1 MLERFEYINHN
12 GEKLE
17 FGKGGLFANMSDLRD
32 FTWVVNQKNNK
43 ISSFTTG
50 VVSKTIPIIVVANDK
65 IERDE
70 MLNRFFEICEKDVL
84 AVQHGRIIVGDYYL
98 KCFVSAAKVNS
109 YLEERTG
116 KKTITITTDY
126 PRWIKETSY
135 YVKPYMTG
143 IEDTNGGDY
152 EYDYPHDYA
161 RKIPTKRIV
170 NDGIE
175 GVNFELTVY
184 GPCENPTITIGK
196 NVHRVNASLATG
208 EYMKVNSIVKK
219 VYKVKNNGEHVNLF
233 HLRDREYDVFA
244 KIEPG
249 INETTWDGT
258 FGFDITIMEERSE
271 PKWS

>member
-1 MLERFEYINHN
+1 MTSGKSKQEYKDNINQLFETLELDCLKESP
-12 GEKLE
+12 GKLY
-17 FGKGGLFANMSDLRD
+17 F
-32 FTWVVNQKNNK
+32 
-43 ISSFTTG
+43 
-50 VVSKTIPIIVVANDK
+50 
-65 IERDE
+65 
-70 MLNRFFEICEKDVL
+70 
-84 AVQHGRIIVGDYYL
+84 GDYYIQCL
-98 KCFVSAAKVNS
+98 FLSCKKKNKYLNVNKSVSSFSVLINS
-109 YLEERTG
+109 EN
-116 KKTITITTDY
+116 
-126 PRWIKETSY
+126 WIKETSY
-135 YVKPYMTG
+135 YIKPYMTG

-249 INETTWDGT
+249 INETPWDGT

-271 PKWS
+271 PRWS